1 MNLRRTSEKLVDSLF
16 ARINYE
22 RQNKLGPHE
31 FKLANMKRF
40 LERLG
45 NPHLNFPVVHVAGTK
60 GKGSVSA
67 IVGAI
72 LKSAGLKTGVYS
84 SPHLERVNQRI
95 RINGGEVSDIGLHQA
110 LAKLAPAIDE
120 FDTFADQ
127 TESKKLTFFEVITAA
142 ACQVFTDEEADAVV
156 LEVGMGGRL
165 DSTNICQPVIS
176 VITNISLDHTRQL
189 GSSVDKIAFEKA
201 GIIKPGVPVVSGVT
215 NPAAAKVIRDIANEN
230 GSELFEREADFHC
243 RTTDKPGFFDYE
255 SETLQLADLQLAMI
269 GKHQQINA
277 SIAIAVI
284 EMLIKKGWEIHSNKI
299 RSGLGEAILAGRC
312 ELVPGQKLV
321 VLDMAHN
328 EASMQALAKTLQ
340 QDVPGFAVAS
350 KKTMIVAVS
359 QEKDLAAMLQPMIG
373 LFDSFVV
380 TKYVDNPRARSCQEI
395 ESCLSQLLA
404 AAGKSTDC
412 VTVVEDPAAA
422 WRLAETGSDAD
433 SAICVTGS
441 VFLVA
446 ELRPLALNSTISR

>member
-1 MNLRRTSEKLVDSLF
+1 MNLRRTSEKLLESLF

-22 RQNKLGPHE
+22 RQSKLGPHE
-31 FKLANMKRF
+31 FKLANMTRF
-40 LERLG
+40 LDRLG
-45 NPHLNFPVVHVAGTK
+45 NPHLDFPVVHVAGTK

-72 LKSAGLKTGVYS
+72 LKSSGLKIGVYS

-95 RINGGEVSDIGLHQA
+95 RIDGVEVSDIGLHQA

-142 ACQVFTDEEADAVV
+142 ACQVFTDENVDAVV

-165 DSTNICQPVIS
+165 DSTNVCQPIVS

-189 GSSVDKIAFEKA
+189 GSTVDKIALEKA
-201 GIIKPGVPVVSGVT
+201 GIIKPGIPVVSGVT
-215 NPAAAKVIRDIANEN
+215 NPDAAEVIRNVAKEN
-230 GSELFEREADFHC
+230 GSELFERETDFRC
-243 RTTDKPGFFDYE
+243 LPSAKPDCFDYE
-255 SETLQLADLQLAMI
+255 SDTLKLSDLQLAMF

-277 SIAIAVI
+277 SIAIAVV
-284 EMLIKKGWEIHSNKI
+284 EMLIKQGWEINSKKV
-299 RSGLGEAILAGRC
+299 RAGLGEATLAGRC

-328 EASMQALAKTLQ
+328 EASMQALAKTLEE
-340 QDVPGFAVAS
+340 DVPGFAES
-350 KKTMIVAVS
+350 KKKTMIVAVS
-359 QEKDLAAMLQPMIG
+359 REKDLPAMLKPMIG

-380 TKYVDNPRARSCQEI
+380 TKYVDNPRARGCQEI
-395 ESCLSQLLA
+395 ESCLTQLLE
-404 AAGKSTDC
+404 AAGKSAEC
-412 VTVVEDPAAA
+412 VTVIEDPATA
-422 WRLAETGSDAD
+422 WQSVEAD
-433 SAICVTGS
+433 DDQAICITGS

-446 ELRPLALNSTISR
+446 ELRPLVLNSTISR